1 MNRAFAPAALA
12 LPLLLA
18 LACLSGCAGS
28 PSASFYTLSA
38 QPPAASV
45 TSGTSV
51 PSVRS
56 VTSAITISAMT
67 VPEMVDR
74 PQLALRVNSGEVK
87 FDEFARWADPLKSQI
102 RRVLAADLAL
112 IFPDAFVTGNTG
124 TVDSTPGYL
133 VSVDIQSFE
142 SSPGDAASIAA
153 LWSVRTQKSA
163 VVSGRSV
170 VREPAGGPGYDA
182 LVAAQSRAL
191 ATVSHDI
198 AVAIGGMAAR

>member
-1 MNRAFAPAALA
+1 MNRTFAPGALA

-45 TSGTSV
+45 TSVT
-51 PSVRS
+51 SVRS